1 MCLTNVLFLFLL
13 TRVFFVNLQL
23 GILQLPSDMRPGLNP
38 SPWWL
43 GEGGA
48 KFLAPMLKKLIMVNT
63 VVWCGWL
70 WGNEAR
76 MVISTISLSWTSYI
90 IILLL
95 IMILLIVIIDL
106 SINVI
111 IFIRPLSDSFFS
123 TIFTFSQA
131 SILLMSLRIQWL
143 RWSWKIG
150 RSTSRRFRRGMQPP
164 MFWGE
169 AGGTFGNKNHKDG
182 IRLM

>member
-76 MVISTISLSWTSYI
+76 MVISTISLSWTSYSI
-90 IILLL
+90 HTSCSSWSSSLLSL
-95 IMILLIVIIDL
+95 TSV
-106 SINVI
+106 
-111 IFIRPLSDSFFS
+111 S
-123 TIFTFSQA
+123 TSSSS
-131 SILLMSLRIQWL
+131 SILCPILSSQRSSPSPKLRFCWC
-143 RWSWKIG
+143 RWGSNDFVGLGKSGEVHRGASGGLCNRQCFEG
-150 RSTSRRFRRGMQPP
+150 RR
-164 MFWGE
+164 E
-169 AGGTFGNKNHKDG
+169 EHLGTRIIK
-182 IRLM
+182 ME